1 MKTPKSKLANFL
13 SLNQH
18 RKRLGAA
25 KVASQWQQADWEK
38 MSQQIIEGDETKYTH
53 GSDKNL
59 QSHVENLKLE
69 FVGRTELEYYHA
81 NLIVLIRRDFQ
92 TAKNFELFEQLWYQH
107 QEFLIKNLNT
117 RWLISACDTFI
128 DHSEDD
134 YLKFLLMNAV
144 VMVNTIK
151 LQESERFLTD
161 SEDTKALNERIT
173 FLQTERLAL
182 FDGVSGFAVGTDD
195 TLRNMR
201 WRLDKLC
208 NDHTLGGIVLEI
220 FERAQQPDANTVF
233 SRFRELHT
241 REKTAWW
248 KE

>member
-1 MKTPKSKLANFL
+1 MRAPRSKLANLL

-25 KVASQWQQADWEK
+25 KVASQLQQADWQK
-38 MSQQIIEGDETKYTH
+38 MSQQIIEGEEVKYTH

-59 QSHVENLKLE
+59 HAHVENLKLE

-128 DHSEDD
+128 DHSKDD
-134 YLKFLLMNAV
+134 YLKSLLMNAV
-144 VMVNTIK
+144 IMVNTIK
-151 LQESERFLTD
+151 LQESERFLTE
-161 SEDTKALNERIT
+161 SECAQPSEERKN

-208 NDHTLGGIVLEI
+208 DAHTLGGIVLEI
-220 FERAQQPDANTVF
+220 FERAQQPEANTVF

-248 KE
+248 KD